1 MGASHPSTLITA
13 MNIHS
18 AGVRVGDQRRTRQG
32 SPGRVVGIQP
42 NAYKLPSGAGLSFF
56 FLHLHFCS
64 ASVTGDLV
72 TPLHRGTEL
81 LLFVCLSVGLCVI
94 FVPFSLSPYPRV
106 SVAGKFMLHKLL
118 AGAPGLGAGKGQ
130 GEPCE

>member
-1 MGASHPSTLITA
+1 

-32 SPGRVVGIQP
+32 SLGRVVGIQP

-81 LLFVCLSVGLCVI
+81 LLFVCLSVGRSLCDLRSFF
-94 FVPFSLSPYPRV
+94 FVSLPTGVCRGQV
-106 SVAGKFMLHKLL
+106 HVTQT
-118 AGAPGLGAGKGQ
+118 PGWGTGVGRR
-130 GEPCE
+130 